1 MTNYL
6 YHIESFLHTL
16 ENSFQGFSKVK
27 SNLYTFEN
35 DILGNN
41 GEIKSPSDSKKAKM
55 TTRKKSNN
63 DDATNTS
70 PLKRVNF
77 AKTLNQRKFSDM
89 YQFNKIIPQSVKHH
103 SSMVPQTF
111 QQIKDNYLS

>member
-63 DDATNTS
+63 DDVTNTS

-89 YQFNKIIPQSVKHH
+89 YQFNKKTIRLFEPVYNNFFSISHKT
-103 SSMVPQTF
+103 SS
-111 QQIKDNYLS
+111 LR